1 MKVNFVS
8 KLTEKNE
15 ILALISDEKS
25 LRNMSGLNKNLLEKI
40 QKTIKNENFKFNKF
54 STLEITNDEAGSF
67 TKIILIRSNC
77 K

>member
-25 LRNMSGLNKNLLEKI
+25 LKDISGLNKNLLERI
-40 QKTIKNENFKFNKF
+40 QKTKNSKKFK
-54 STLEITNDEAGSF
+54 
-67 TKIILIRSNC
+67 IR
-77 K
+77 

>member
-1 MKVNFVS
+1 MKVSFVS

-54 STLEITNDEAGSF
+54 STL
-67 TKIILIRSNC
+67 
-77 K
+77 